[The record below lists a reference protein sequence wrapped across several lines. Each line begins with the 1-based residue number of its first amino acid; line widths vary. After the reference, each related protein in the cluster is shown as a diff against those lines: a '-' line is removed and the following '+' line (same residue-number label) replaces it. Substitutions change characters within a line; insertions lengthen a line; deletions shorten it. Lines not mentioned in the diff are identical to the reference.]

1 MKITKKQSF
10 MLFILGQ
17 YYKEINRKYRTS
29 FLKVSVSKVEFI
41 DLVKKSG
48 IISKQ
53 ARAIYKNLEHLE
65 KNKLIEYEHHL
76 LKFTVRGKREF
87 EKINKNI
94 QPYIDT
100 VDKIRKG
107 DIKKSKHLGQMIFLR
122 KGQAKIE

>member
-1 MKITKKQSF
+1 

-17 YYKEINRKYRTS
+17 YYKEINRKYRMP

-48 IISKQ
+48 IVSKQ
-53 ARAIYKNLEHLE
+53 ARSIYKNLEYLE
-65 KNKLIEYEHHL
+65 KKKLIEYEHQM
-76 LKFTVRGKREF
+76 LKFTKKGKVEF
-87 EKINKNI
+87 ERINKHI

-107 DIKKSKHLGQMIFLR
+107 DIRKSKHMGQMIFLR
-122 KGQAKIE
+122 KGQIRIE